1 MVNHSESKI
10 IQMSIPWYPCR
21 SLSRFMHHAMVKHS
35 SKPENPYDGYIYI
48 PRCSMYGIFTY
59 IWVIFRVN
67 VGKYSIHG
75 AYGIYI
81 FEWIPM
87 KMDWW
92 PASSPVWVIESIL
105 LDHGSHGTGM
115 SVGISNKYQFN
126 WEKLVLN
133 HRSPSFWY
141 NYSILYI
148 IIIIITIII
157 NYHIGI

>member
-1 MVNHSESKI
+1 MVLLI
-10 IQMSIPWYPCR
+10 IIPIKWLFHWEYTLFSDIPI
-21 SLSRFMHHAMVKHS
+21 
-35 SKPENPYDGYIYI
+35 YIYI
-48 PRCSMYGIFTY
+48 YPDAPCMLYLPTKLGDFQGKCWYIFQH
-59 IWVIFRVN
+59 
-67 VGKYSIHG
+67 HG
-75 AYGIYI
+75 AYGVYI
-81 FEWIPM
+81 FIQIPM

-115 SVGISNKYQFN
+115 SVGIPNKYQFN

-141 NYSILYI
+141 NYYILYI
-148 IIIIITIII
+148 IIIIIIIIINIIII